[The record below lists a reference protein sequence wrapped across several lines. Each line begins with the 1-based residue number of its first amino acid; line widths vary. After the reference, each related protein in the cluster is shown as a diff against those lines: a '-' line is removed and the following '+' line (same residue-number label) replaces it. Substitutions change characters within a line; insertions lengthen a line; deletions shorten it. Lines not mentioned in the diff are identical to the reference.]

1 MSPPSRLVVL
11 GGRGFLGAEIGKFGK
26 QAGWRTLLL
35 GSFDVDLE
43 TRNAG
48 AELALFLEPGDAVI
62 YAAAVAPARVPAD
75 ITRNITMA
83 MAVVSAVREAQV
95 AQLVVI
101 SSDGIYGSQSA
112 LRSEQA
118 PAEPDTIHGVMHLAR
133 EITCQ
138 TAEVP
143 LISIIRPSAI
153 YGVDDP
159 HNAYGPN
166 RFARAAVKKQKVP
179 LLGEG
184 ASVRDHVAVTD
195 VAELTCSVVRSGLS
209 GTFNAVSGHSTSFIE
224 VAEII
229 ASVLPRPCE
238 IASVGPESPPTFQYY
253 DTSRVKEVFP
263 NLKPMKPELG
273 LVQLVEALAR
283 RGQDG

>member
-1 MSPPSRLVVL
+1 MSHPSRLVVL
-11 GGRGFLGAEIGKFGK
+11 GGRGFLGAKIGEFGK

-43 TRNAG
+43 TRNAA

-62 YAAAVAPARVPAD
+62 NAAAVAPARVPAD
-75 ITRNITMA
+75 INRNITMA

-101 SSDGIYGSQSA
+101 SSDGIYGSHSG
-112 LRSEQA
+112 LRSEQS
-118 PAEPDTIHGVMHLAR
+118 PARPDTTHGVMHLAR

-143 LISIIRPSAI
+143 VISIIRPSAI

-166 RFARAAVKKQKVP
+166 RFARAGVKKQQVP
-179 LLGEG
+179 LLGGG
-184 ASVRDHVAVTD
+184 ASVRDHVAVAD
-195 VAELTCSVVRSGLS
+195 VAELTCSVVGSGLA
-209 GTFNAVSGHSTSFIE
+209 GTFNAVAGHSRSFIE

-229 ASVLPRPCE
+229 TSGLSQPCE
-238 IASVGPESPPTFQYY
+238 IASVGPERPPTFQYY
-253 DTSRVKEVFP
+253 DTSRVKGVFP
-263 NLKPMKPELG
+263 NLKPMKPEIG
-273 LVQLVEALAR
+273 LVQLVEALDR